1 MNVVAAL
8 SSLRAAAHDC
18 FPASGV
24 EPLTQSAP
32 TLFHPEHPRGDLP
45 AQRILYDSPHDLVQ
59 YLAASVVCRGYWFYV
74 AGIVPAGKDPAAVD
88 AKLVEKYAAN
98 LPNSTRWRRKKARR
112 ANVRYLRH
120 GRRFFLFATKGDHPL
135 FAEEAGGVRDF
146 RRHPLR
152 VGGYSVSFRRDGRD
166 QSRRRVHV
174 PHRRRAVP
182 RPAGEPGT
190 PRHPPVRRRPGGP
203 ALRDPLP
210 RLRPGPRPVVP
221 PPAGRQRPPQ
231 AGGPVAAAEGL
242 PVLPPSPAAEADR
255 GGLTAVPIP
264 LSQITHLTAARPG
277 GQSAS
282 AAGDPPARGSH
293 RKQPSPRAEKHKG
306 HRQNGRA
313 SKHKTGEERLGGRN
327 G

>member
-1 MNVVAAL
+1 M
-8 SSLRAAAHDC
+8 
-18 FPASGV
+18 
-24 EPLTQSAP
+24 
-32 TLFHPEHPRGDLP
+32 P

-98 LPNSTRWRRKKARR
+98 LPNSTRWRRKKAGR

-166 QSRRRVHV
+166 QTRRRVHV
-174 PHRRRAVP
+174 RIAETPTANCWRAG
-182 RPAGEPGT
+182 A
-190 PRHPPVRRRPGGP
+190 PRHPAVGRRPGGP

-210 RLRPGPRPVVP
+210 RLRPGPRASS
-221 PPAGRQRPPQ
+221 AGSC
-231 AGGPVAAAEGL
+231 GP
-242 PVLPPSPAAEADR
+242 
-255 GGLTAVPIP
+255 
-264 LSQITHLTAARPG
+264 
-277 GQSAS
+277 
-282 AAGDPPARGSH
+282 
-293 RKQPSPRAEKHKG
+293 
-306 HRQNGRA
+306 
-313 SKHKTGEERLGGRN
+313 
-327 G
+327 